1 MIAKRNSSEGAAGA
15 TAVAAATSTTTTTT
29 TQELTQIVPINTVES
44 NDDTNDTTMKPMFD
58 YYITR
63 FKNEQFVI
71 SMTSANRVVIIE
83 HYTNLFINQFTPG
96 SIDVAA
102 DADKTLKKQIH

>member
-71 SMTSANRVVIIE
+71 NVGSMMYDDVQRLKQRCE
-83 HYTNLFINQFTPG
+83 L
-96 SIDVAA
+96 IDVAA